1 MKRKPL
7 LLSARALANELGIS
21 PPTIA
26 RLEAKGIITPEI
38 RIESLVRY
46 DLQKVLKQ
54 LKDARTSPPVP
65 MTLTY

>member
-1 MKRKPL
+1 MKKKPL

-26 RLEAKGIITPEI
+26 SLEAKGIITPEI
-38 RIESLVRY
+38 RIDRLVRY

-54 LKDARTSPPVP
+54 LKDARTEPPVP